1 MARNMAINRN
11 GRGFPWRVPGWA
23 IPVLLLSIPF
33 FAGFDWSLA
42 DYLFMGLLLGLA
54 GVLIELGVRASRGN
68 VAYRLGV
75 ALAVLAG
82 FLLIWVN
89 GAVGLLGDEN
99 NPANLMFGGVI
110 VVALIG
116 AAGARFRAAG
126 MARAMLAAT
135 AAQGLSGVTGLA
147 GGWTSPGLDGVIE
160 VVMGTCVFGGLW
172 LLSAALFR
180 KADAETG
187 GR

>member
-1 MARNMAINRN
+1 MARNMVINRN
-11 GRGFPWRVPGWA
+11 GRGFAWRILGWA
-23 IPVLLLSIPF
+23 ILVLLLSIPY
-33 FAGFDWSLA
+33 FARLPWSLG
-42 DYLFMGLLLGLA
+42 DYLVMGLLLVLA
-54 GVLIELGVRASRGN
+54 GALVELGVRASRGN
-68 VAYRLGV
+68 IAYRLG
-75 ALAVLAG
+75 AGLAVLAG

-110 VVALIG
+110 AVAAIS
-116 AAGARFRAAG
+116 AALARFRAAG

-135 AAQGLSGVTGLA
+135 AAQGLAGVTGLVA
-147 GGWTSPGLDGVIE
+147 GWTSPGLDGVLE
-160 VVMGTCVFGGLW
+160 VVMGTGVFGGLW

-187 GR
+187 GH